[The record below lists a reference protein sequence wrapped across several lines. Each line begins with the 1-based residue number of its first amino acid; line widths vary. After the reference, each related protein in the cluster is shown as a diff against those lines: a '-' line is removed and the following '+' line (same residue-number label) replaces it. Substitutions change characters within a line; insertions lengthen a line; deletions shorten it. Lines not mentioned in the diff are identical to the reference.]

1 MRAFRRGERVE
12 AGGGTCAEA
21 LARPGVDRGPG
32 GDVPTGCGHPQF
44 PFKKQRRHLQR
55 AAGIETTSFCLC
67 RNLALPP
74 DARGFGTF
82 SVFLIKFFHAPAC
95 FVFTRRPVGSVF
107 LQKKFFCGLTASR
120 AGARRPAPP
129 GRLSKIFG
137 FGFGRTHFLTSVLSL
152 LTAPFRL
159 VARRMT
165 VNKGVIG
172 HVILLGGRAHG
183 HHAWSGGGAHG
194 TLRDA

>member
-44 PFKKQRRHLQR
+44 PYKKQRRHLQR
-55 AAGIETTSFCLC
+55 AAGIETTSFCFC

-107 LQKKFFCGLTASR
+107 FRKKFFVASR
-120 AGARRPAPP
+120 PFTRRRAPPPPPGATRPAFKNFWL
-129 GRLSKIFG
+129 RLWPNTLFDLSA
-137 FGFGRTHFLTSVLSL
+137 VL
-152 LTAPFRL
+152 
-159 VARRMT
+159 
-165 VNKGVIG
+165 
-172 HVILLGGRAHG
+172 AHG
-183 HHAWSGGGAHG
+183 AVSA
-194 TLRDA
+194 RSAPYDRE

>member
-44 PFKKQRRHLQR
+44 PYKMQRRHLQR

-95 FVFTRRPVGSVF
+95 FVFTRRPGWFSFFTEKKCVKNTIKVILHLHIWYESEISPSVIW
-107 LQKKFFCGLTASR
+107 
-120 AGARRPAPP
+120 RR
-129 GRLSKIFG
+129 
-137 FGFGRTHFLTSVLSL
+137 
-152 LTAPFRL
+152 LTAPLLLQETGSFDENSL
-159 VARRMT
+159 YTVAPAR
-165 VNKGVIG
+165 
-172 HVILLGGRAHG
+172 
-183 HHAWSGGGAHG
+183 S
-194 TLRDA
+194 